1 MIKRVCF
8 SCVCGKCILRAEAID
23 LLSKHIWQDWNIKKN
38 WEKFS
43 NILKYRDVSFMQATK
58 QRKKMRHFKKQAWI
72 SFLSAKHL
80 QTQKISFNQKYVT
93 KQIGLSKLN
102 AFLILSF
109 EWKLILKAETMKL
122 IWHNWALF

>member
-1 MIKRVCF
+1 MTKRVCF

-72 SFLSAKHL
+72 SFLSAK
-80 QTQKISFNQKYVT
+80 QDIIQPKICHKTDWPQQAECYSNTFFWMK
-93 KQIGLSKLN
+93 ID
-102 AFLILSF
+102 F
-109 EWKLILKAETMKL
+109 EGRDNEIDMT
-122 IWHNWALF
+122 